1 MSIGI
6 GSVLKHRFILE
17 SELGSGGMGVV
28 YKARDLRKE
37 EAGAPNPFVAIKVI
51 SETFKQHPK
60 AFLALQTEAMKAQQ
74 LYHANIINTHDFD
87 RDGEIA
93 FIVME
98 YLNGVTLKEKLDTS
112 TSTSMSHAEKIH
124 LILCIIDALEY
135 AHQHG
140 IVHADLKPSNIFI
153 TTDGHI
159 KLIDFGLANASR
171 EEHIKF
177 DPTELVAYSP
187 LYASP
192 NVKEGKKAHA
202 EDDCYS
208 LAKIIYQMFAGHLP
222 EKNSKMIEPIKT
234 ISSAQWKLLNQMLMY
249 QKTVGLQAI
258 KKVFQKKKW
267 F

>member
-1 MSIGI
+1 MSFGI
-6 GSVLKHRFILE
+6 GSILKHRFILE
-17 SELGSGGMGVV
+17 GELGSGGMGIV

-51 SETFKQHPK
+51 NETFKQHPK

-74 LYHANIINTHDFD
+74 LYHPHIIKTYDFD
-87 RDGEIA
+87 RDGDLA

-98 YLNGVTLKEKLDTS
+98 YLQGATLKEKLETTKS
-112 TSTSMSHAEKIH
+112 LPMSYKEKIY
-124 LILCIIDALEY
+124 LILCIIEALEY
-135 AHQHG
+135 AHQQG

-171 EEHIKF
+171 EEHVKF

-202 EDDCYS
+202 EDDAYS
-208 LAKIIYQMFAGHLP
+208 LAKIIYQMFTEHLP
-222 EKNSKMIEPIKT
+222 KALSN
-234 ISSAQWKLLNQMLMY
+234 AQWKILNQILTY
-249 QKTVGLQAI
+249 QKNVSLKTI